1 MKRTM
6 KLCASVL
13 AISAMTSQAFA
24 SVVCTKAAE
33 ATALKAETLQQQL
46 MVAAL
51 TCNAAEP
58 YNRFVIA
65 WRGELVDSDRAAQG
79 FFQRVNGS
87 SGFSD
92 YQTYKTKLANDFSLD
107 SMHDTDSFCATART
121 IFAAADS
128 EHGARLGDFVAS
140 LNMSGDE
147 PYAQCEER
155 GASEEMVAGRSSGPL
170 HRSLHRRD

>member
-1 MKRTM
+1 M
-6 KLCASVL
+6 KLCASLL
-13 AISAMTSQAFA
+13 AMCAMTSQAFA
-24 SVVCTKAAE
+24 SAVCTKASE

-51 TCNAAEP
+51 TCDAAEP
-58 YNRFVIA
+58 YNRFVLA
-65 WRGELVDSDRAAQG
+65 WRGALVDSDRTAEG
-79 FFQRVNGS
+79 YFQRVNAS
-87 SGFSD
+87 TGFSD

-107 SMHDTDSFCATART
+107 SMHNSDSFCSTART

-128 EHGARLGDFVAS
+128 ERGARLGDFIAS

-147 PYAQCEER
+147 LYAQCEDR

-170 HRSLHRRD
+170 HRSLHRRE